1 MDIVE
6 MKHILQR
13 IGDPLSEEEIEQFFS
28 LLDNGSGHI
37 SMNELVQ
44 LLEP

>member
-1 MDIVE
+1 MDIKE

-13 IGDPLSEEEIEQFFS
+13 IGDPLTEEEIEQFFQ

-37 SMNELVQ
+37 SMDELVK